1 MKANLRGRIREFLT
15 SEEGKVSA
23 KAPLSLGV
31 VSGSVLLAQ
40 MLLSLPAD
48 AGIECTSDTDCN
60 EGESCQF
67 WLEKVNE
74 GTYEWHSSC
83 S

>member
-31 VSGSVLLAQ
+31 VSGSFWLAQ
-40 MLLSLPAD
+40 VVF
-48 AGIECTSDTDCN
+48 TSPVSANAYCDSDCN
-60 EGESCQF
+60 DCLIWCQGSTCVATC
-67 WLEKVNE
+67 LD
-74 GTYEWHSSC
+74 S
-83 S
+83 